1 MKKRQRKLGMILSLT
16 LLSLLILGACGS
28 NTDTNEIRQEPP
40 EVKQSDVIPHVTGDG
55 NLSLRQQRQLT
66 FGIIGR
72 VAEINVDEGDRVYK
86 GDVLAK
92 LDTRDIEL
100 GILKAEDALETDK
113 RTLKDTRD
121 PYDEVDKAVAASTL
135 AAAESGLSGAYEA
148 WAIDQT
154 STAKW
159 SAVKSAEATLERARE
174 TWDDIVEGFDAE
186 DVADAER
193 QVAIAEA
200 TLDDAK
206 RQLEEATIFAPF
218 SGIVAEVFLDKGDY
232 ITSAATVAIHLI
244 DISHME
250 LTAEVDELDI
260 PMVKLGQKAI
270 INVDALPDVHIEG
283 EVIFISPLAT
293 KEAGVVMGK
302 VKIAFDAPEEYAL
315 KAGMSAST
323 DIIID

>member
-1 MKKRQRKLGMILSLT
+1 MKKLQGKLGLILALP
-16 LLSLLILGACGS
+16 LISLLILSACGS

-40 EVKQSDVIPHVTGDG
+40 EVKQSDVVPHVTGDG

-72 VAEINVDEGDRVYK
+72 VAIINVDEGDRVHK
-86 GDVLAK
+86 GQVLAK

-100 GILKAEDALETDK
+100 SILKDEDTLEK
-113 RTLKDTRD
+113 VRRTLKDTED
-121 PYDEVDKAVAASTL
+121 PYDEVDKAVAASSL

-148 WAIDQT
+148 WAINQN
-154 STAKW
+154 SPAKW
-159 SAVKSAEATLERARE
+159 ASVKSAEATLERAHE
-174 TWDDIVEGFDAE
+174 TWNDIVEGFDAE
-186 DVADAER
+186 DLSEAER

-200 TLDDAK
+200 TLDDTR

-218 SGIVAEVFLDKGDY
+218 SGIVAEVFLDEGDY
-232 ITSAATVAIHLI
+232 ITSAATVVVHLI

-270 INVDALPDVHIEG
+270 INVDALPDVHLEG

-293 KEAGVVMGK
+293 KEAGVVMGE
-302 VKIAFDAPEEYAL
+302 VKIALDAPEEYAL
-315 KAGMSAST
+315 KAGMSASA